1 MLDCVVYEIS
11 FPLTAFWASGRPEVP
26 EVFAKVNSVQPV
38 SLLVSKET
46 NCSRKYYKM
55 IFVAKRKKW
64 INKTQQLTLCE
75 GNLFD

>member
-11 FPLTAFWASGRPEVP
+11 FPLTAFWASGRPEV
-26 EVFAKVNSVQPV
+26 FAKVYSVQPV

-46 NCSRKYYKM
+46 NCGRKYYKI